1 MLRIYNVM
9 LKVVREL
16 VPVLEQIEAK
26 DRSLGQQMRDAMSSM
41 ILNTGEG
48 MGSFGGTRR
57 ARYRTACGSAKE
69 TRACLDAGEA
79 FGFIKA
85 PETDLPLVINTL
97 YRVSFTRLPI
107 TSRSPSHGI
116 SPTYPSANPES
127 RHPRNSPA
135 DPRALVYRSL
145 RVPPLD
151 PLPSARLSTTLA
163 PARLACLPRSRSFTS
178 IAAKTG
184 RIDLSTSSMTP

>member
-1 MLRIYNVM
+1 MLRIYSVI
-9 LKVVREL
+9 LQVVREL

-57 ARYRTACGSAKE
+57 ARYRTAYGSAKE

-79 FGFIKA
+79 FGYAKA

-97 YRVSFTRLPI
+97 YKL
-107 TSRSPSHGI
+107 
-116 SPTYPSANPES
+116 
-127 RHPRNSPA
+127 
-135 DPRALVYRSL
+135 
-145 RVPPLD
+145 
-151 PLPSARLSTTLA
+151 AR
-163 PARLACLPRSRSFTS
+163 
-178 IAAKTG
+178 
-184 RIDLSTSSMTP
+184 